1 MKKDYNEKFN
11 IYEENGV
18 QEYWIVNPDS
28 HSMEIFARKED
39 KFESIGVFN
48 IHDGATEVTSI
59 MFPDLTVN
67 LIEIF
72 KD

>member
-11 IYEENGV
+11 LYEENGV

-28 HSMEIFARKED
+28 KSMELFISANNT
-39 KFESIGVFN
+39 FESAGIFN
-48 IHDGATEVTSI
+48 IHDGATEVNSI
-59 MFPDLTVN
+59 MFPDLKIN
-67 LIEIF
+67 LLEIF